1 MSIITEIERNIKRVL
16 LEDADRLARQ
26 SGFIKRQRVLTGRL
40 FANILVWG
48 ALDKP
53 EMSYTD
59 MSQNI
64 ALFGTQMSPQ
74 GVAQRFGRASA
85 EFMRL
90 LLEQVVKCVIDGD
103 APRHIPVLRRFQGIY
118 LRDST
123 RIRLP
128 DVLQREWDGGGDR
141 HGDTA
146 GLKLQVRLDY
156 SQGQLEGPILQA
168 GRQHDRRTPVGP
180 DNIPAGSLSLAD
192 LGYFSL
198 DEMAEQDKRGQYFLI
213 RYKVGT
219 AIFTPDG
226 ERMSLVP
233 FLRRCN
239 TDTVEL
245 TVTLGA
251 QKRLPMRLLAYR
263 VSQEVAEQRRRRL
276 RTYARKKQQTPTR
289 ESLFLAGW
297 VVLLTNAPAEKLAR
311 EEALVIIRVRW
322 QIELLFRLWKS
333 HVRIDEWRSQNPWR
347 ILSELYAKLIAVT
360 ILHWLL
366 LLQWGQQFDL
376 SLFKAAQAVQKI
388 ALALGLTLFTQQ
400 NGHYLLTRLVR
411 ILQTACHQNKRR
423 AKPATF
429 QLLCALGEP

>member
-1 MSIITEIERNIKRVL
+1 MSIITEIEQNIKRIL
-16 LEDADRLARQ
+16 LEDADRLAYQ

-59 MSQNI
+59 MSQNM
-64 ALFGTQMSPQ
+64 ALFGTRMSVQ
-74 GVAQRFGRASA
+74 GVEQRFGRASA

-90 LLEQVVKCVIDGD
+90 LLEQVVKCVIDGGT
-103 APRHIPVLRRFQGIY
+103 ARHLPVLKRFRGVY

-123 RIRLP
+123 HIRLP
-128 DVLQREWDGGGDR
+128 AALQTEWDGGGDR
-141 HGDTA
+141 NGSVA

-156 SQGQLEGPILQA
+156 SSGQLEGPVLQA
-168 GRQHDRRTPVGP
+168 GRQHDRQTPFGA

-198 DEMAEQDKRGQYFLI
+198 DEMAEQDKRGQYFLT

-226 ERMSLVP
+226 ERLSLVP
-233 FLRRCN
+233 FLHRCN
-239 TDTVEL
+239 TDAVEL
-245 TVTLGA
+245 TVVLGA
-251 QKRLPMRLLAYR
+251 QKRLQMRLLAYR

-276 RTYARKKQQTPTR
+276 REYARKKQQTPTQ
-289 ESLFLAGW
+289 ESLFLTGW
-297 VVLLTNAPAEKLAR
+297 VVLLTNAPAKKLALA
-311 EEALVIIRVRW
+311 EAPVIIRVRW

-333 HVRIDEWRSQNPWR
+333 HVRIDEWRSRNPWR
-347 ILSELYAKLIAVT
+347 ILSEIYAKLIAVT

-366 LLQWGQQFDL
+366 LLQWGQQLDL

-388 ALALGLTLFTQQ
+388 ALVLGLTLFTQQ
-400 NGHYLLTRLVR
+400 DGRYLLTRLIR
-411 ILQTACHQNKRR
+411 ILQTACRQNKRR